1 MTVTAPPLDAG
12 EDDDEA
18 DPEDEAEGLELELEP
33 PQAAIPVA
41 NITALASVVQLL
53 RFLTGLLC

>member
-1 MTVTAPPLDAG
+1 LTVTAPPLDAG

-18 DPEDEAEGLELELEP
+18 DPEAEAEWLELELEP
-33 PQAAIPVA
+33 PQAAIPDA
-41 NITALASVVQLL
+41 NITALASVVQLR